1 MKLGV
6 ILTILGILGIAQYVY
21 FQFTPLAL
29 KYSYVVTPDS
39 AYGQFGLNHITTIA
53 TRDWTLGI
61 VGLVI
66 GVVLLILGIVK
77 LRVKYESQT
86 H

>member
-1 MKLGV
+1 MKLGA
-6 ILTILGILGIAQYVY
+6 ILTTLGILGIIQYIY

-29 KYSYVVTPDS
+29 KYSYIITPDPN
-39 AYGQFGLNHITTIA
+39 YGQFGLNHITTIA

-66 GVVLLILGIVK
+66 GIVLLTLGIITLKVK
-77 LRVKYESQT
+77 HESQT